1 MTIEERVECL
11 ENKLT
16 ELIEIV
22 KYIVCVDDSIKANH
36 ANLILEQLDNLREG
50 L

>member
-1 MTIEERVECL
+1 MTIEE
-11 ENKLT
+11 KLT

-22 KYIVCVDDSIKANH
+22 KYLICVDDGIDAKH

-50 L
+50 